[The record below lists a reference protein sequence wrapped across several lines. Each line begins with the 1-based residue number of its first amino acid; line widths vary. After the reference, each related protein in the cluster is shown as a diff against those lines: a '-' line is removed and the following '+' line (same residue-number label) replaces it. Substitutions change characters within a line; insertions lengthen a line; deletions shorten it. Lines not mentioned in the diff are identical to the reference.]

1 MDETGARII
10 ADASFAQRKRGV
22 TQGDG
27 ADAGDADVNRVRLH
41 VQAVLGYTW
50 RTRAEKFIAPGGAI
64 ATDDIDLCT
73 GAAYRFSEFGENVEK
88 ARIVVL
94 YLARAMIT
102 QKMVE
107 LRLSFRK
114 KFVAV
119 TIDDVDVFA
128 SVRVIEAKVMIKR
141 GASVRRD
148 TGAFAK
154 RSHQEAA
161 QRRECRNNKEG
172 RSQME
177 FSDTS

>member
-128 SVRVIEAKVMIKR
+128 SVRVIEAKVVFER
-141 GASVRRD
+141 SRSFGSG
-148 TGAFAK
+148 TGAVAG
-154 RSHQEAA
+154 RSCKQAT
-161 QRRECRNNKEG
+161 QRCECRNKEG
-172 RSQME
+172 GSQIE
-177 FSDTS
+177 FSASS